1 MNVEAVLGL
10 WQDRPPEEAL
20 DTARHADDLGY
31 RRLWIGE
38 MATYDAFALATV
50 VAMSTHRIE
59 PVIGPLAVAVRTPL
73 NIAMGIASVAS
84 LTGRTAHVA
93 LGTSSSV
100 VVERWHGRSREG
112 GVRRLGETAASV
124 RALLKGERD
133 PASGFRLRL
142 PPVPADLHIA
152 AFGHG
157 AVAAAATHADRM
169 ALNMVTPAAVADFRR
184 RLDEAGGGDVELLA
198 WLVAG
203 ADPTPADDAQIRAAV
218 VGYLSAPGYG
228 EMFATAGHG
237 DLVERANSGAHP
249 RDVLTAMPDGFERS
263 VGLVGTREEIG
274 ALLKGISGRRSRHSL
289 RGPGEHIG

>member
-133 PASGFRLRL
+133 AASGFRLRL

-184 RLDEAGGGDVELLA
+184 RLSMRPE
-198 WLVAG
+198 VATWSCSPG
-203 ADPTPADDAQIRAAV
+203 WWPEWTRRRPT
-218 VGYLSAPGYG
+218 
-228 EMFATAGHG
+228 T
-237 DLVERANSGAHP
+237 P
-249 RDVLTAMPDGFERS
+249 R
-263 VGLVGTREEIG
+263 
-274 ALLKGISGRRSRHSL
+274 SGRRSSATCRL
-289 RGPGEHIG
+289 PGMARCSPRRDMATWWSGRTQAPIPATC